1 MESDATTFIPD
12 TAVTPARDGK
22 RTAVVLIHGMG
33 EQWPMETLRG
43 FADAAWTKDP
53 ELIPEGQTQI
63 YSTPDRITGSFEL
76 RRITTR
82 YWSGEKRRRVDFFE
96 FYWAHMMQGNTLGAV
111 IGWLKRLLVRSP
123 SRVPARLK
131 AGWIVGLI
139 LSLIIGVF
147 VLITALKLWDLVGWP
162 SFILSAIVAAA
173 SLLATVWIVPVL
185 GDAARYLS
193 PAPGNVA
200 ARQAIREA
208 GIDLITKLHTSGQY
222 DRIILAGHS
231 LGSVI
236 GYDILNHAWGRL
248 HSEDLLAGHGKHSRA
263 MQLLTLLEEITPTL
277 NKDAPDGLSDYRELQ
292 RAYFAE
298 LSKMKNKAGE
308 PLWLVSDFVT
318 MGCPLSKAD
327 VLLGKD
333 EADLEARKALREAP
347 TVPPFLERKKPPRFS
362 YPPDADTRTPHHGAV
377 FAPTVWTNIY
387 YPSALGLFGDF
398 ISGPVASLLGAG
410 VRDIRVPMGTPR
422 FRHLSY
428 WTAPEKAGPAIRALR
443 RALNLRGHDEA
454 TLWGA
459 AADFNPVDAETL
471 GERIIPEPAAPV
483 AEPVPESPVVDY
495 PAPLIAPASPGPPRP

>member
-12 TAVTPARDGK
+12 TTVTPPRDGK

-43 FADAAWTKDP
+43 FVDAAWTKDP
-53 ELIPEGQTQI
+53 ELTPEGETQI

-111 IGWLKRLLVRSP
+111 IGWLKRLLIRSP

-131 AGWIVGLI
+131 AGWIVGLV

-162 SFILSAIVAAA
+162 SFIVSAIAAAA

-222 DRIILAGHS
+222 DRIILAAHS
-231 LGSVI
+231 LGAVI

-298 LSKMKNKAGE
+298 LAKMKNKAGE

-398 ISGPVASLLGAG
+398 ISGPVASLLGGG
-410 VRDIRVPMGTPR
+410 VRDIRVPIGTPW

-428 WTAPEKAGPAIRALR
+428 WKDPEKAGANIRALR

-459 AADFNPVDAETL
+459 AADFNPVDAQTL
-471 GERIIPEPAAPV
+471 GERIVPVPV
-483 AEPVPESPVVDY
+483 AEPAPESPVVDY